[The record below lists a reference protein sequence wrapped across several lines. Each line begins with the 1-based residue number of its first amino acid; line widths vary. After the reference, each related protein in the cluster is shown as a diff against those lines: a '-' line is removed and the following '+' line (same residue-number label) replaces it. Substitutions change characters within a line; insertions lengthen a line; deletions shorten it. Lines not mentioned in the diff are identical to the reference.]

1 MCSVYSKLTIT
12 TPERRHGG
20 HFDDFSQIAVVS
32 IVDFEQI
39 INYSLGE
46 LEADGNL
53 LATIT
58 LDFSISIT
66 YFYIYH
72 LFYIHHFYW
81 KNNRVFQTLA
91 PYCH

>member
-1 MCSVYSKLTIT
+1 MTFHKLLLFLLLTLKKLT
-12 TPERRHGG
+12 PAGLL
-20 HFDDFSQIAVVS
+20 FA
-32 IVDFEQI
+32 QI

-53 LATIT
+53 LTTIT

-72 LFYIHHFYW
+72 LFHIHHFYW